1 MSKKG
6 IKPVIEGIIIPSN
19 WDDRGVIKGVSLFTP
34 NEQEYRVQLNKL
46 GKELL
51 NLIHQKIEAKGK
63 IRERLDGSR
72 HIILSSY
79 RKLNHKHEI
88 T

>member
-1 MSKKG
+1 MASKS

-63 IRERLDGSR
+63 IQERLDGSKL
-72 HIILSSY
+72 IVISKY
-79 RKLNHKHEI
+79 RKI
-88 T
+88 AFDDV